1 MPDSHLFEYFVLIS
15 AWNWWH
21 CYCWLM
27 ILIVC
32 RYMACMNC
40 LLTFRQEVPRKPG
53 QWQSRFARSW
63 RRDEKSLI
71 EPSISWVLMKR
82 VARPPPPSLMI
93 DCMLNMFRMQ
103 PSATHF
109 ARSMVCLP
117 VCMLKPREMPFGKRE
132 NSCGFKKPCVR
143 WGPHWCH
150 LTNKIE
156 RSVCGSDLPLRQST
170 IITCSWLYA
179 DTWPVWTVYL
189 RDATKYA
196 SFLIHLS
203 ALDLTQRN
211 YGWLYVSRMIEVF
224 NRPVWCTDMQDWH
237 ECTW

>member
-40 LLTFRQEVPRKPG
+40 LLTFRQEVLRKPG

-132 NSCGFKKPCVR
+132 NSCEFKKPCVR

-170 IITCSWLYA
+170 IITCSWFNCYVMLLNMHLFWF
-179 DTWPVWTVYL
+179 TCLHWILL
-189 RDATKYA
+189 REIMVDFMWAE
-196 SFLIHLS
+196 
-203 ALDLTQRN
+203 
-211 YGWLYVSRMIEVF
+211 W
-224 NRPVWCTDMQDWH
+224 
-237 ECTW
+237 